1 MRLTHPQHYSTRK
14 CRVRRVYK
22 CPFFSLL
29 FVIGSNWFGAGQRE
43 AAVRCLGHRGMLRH
57 LDSNSRLAF
66 RTIGERLTGHQLST
80 IIKPNRE
87 DMGVAL

>member
-1 MRLTHPQHYSTRK
+1 MVDGPEDCRLEMRAPVGYS
-14 CRVRRVYK
+14 
-22 CPFFSLL
+22 PFSLW

-66 RTIGERLTGHQLST
+66 RTIGELNVCTAAHA
-80 IIKPNRE
+80 
-87 DMGVAL
+87 V